1 MKKKHTKKA
10 AKKIIKI
17 AINHPEYYTSEEVQF
32 AKLILASLKKQKK

>member
-10 AKKIIKI
+10 AKKIIKT
-17 AINHPEYYTSEEVQF
+17 AGSHPEYYTPEEVQF

>member
-17 AINHPEYYTSEEVQF
+17 ATKKPSHYTEEEVQF
-32 AKLILASLKKQKK
+32 ARLILASLKKQKR